1 MPTKQKTHV
10 QPLGQ
15 EDTQEKGMT
24 THRNILSWEIPW
36 TEKPGRLQSV
46 GCQKRVELDLAT
58 KQQQTE
64 KQSRDTF
71 RKFFRIAFFITP

>member
-1 MPTKQKTHV
+1 MQEMCV
-10 QPLGQ
+10 QPLGWDDPL
-15 EDTQEKGMT
+15 EEEMA
-24 THRNILSWEIPW
+24 THSNILSWEIPW

-71 RKFFRIAFFITP
+71 RKFFRTAFFITP